1 MVSRQ
6 FRVLETVGSSPAA
19 STIFSGFNRKKD
31 RKASNLC
38 GLYFFVER
46 RPIMKRTI
54 SNPNKV
60 SKKMY
65 LGIMCIS
72 LITLLLSLVIPT
84 CDLEFLKALLDVIK
98 NLSYGS
104 IASTIVALLIDIANT
119 KKANKRSHEIYDLIY
134 ADIKVNLAWFIDT
147 WAQICSVSFK
157 DKDYSNEK
165 HSWTE
170 WYQIAKNNYDASTP
184 ERQKQLLYF
193 FHKSI
198 LDSTKYVNRAIEKIT
213 SQSYMLIIN
222 EAMNLEL
229 RSVISDFEFEFN
241 ALKTDLS
248 YEEYEEHF
256 WDHIETINKDLV
268 NYIGAWKDISF
279 YNTLKFKPFNVLD
292 AAKYEFAKEE

>member
-1 MVSRQ
+1 
-6 FRVLETVGSSPAA
+6 
-19 STIFSGFNRKKD
+19 
-31 RKASNLC
+31 
-38 GLYFFVER
+38 
-46 RPIMKRTI
+46 MKRTI